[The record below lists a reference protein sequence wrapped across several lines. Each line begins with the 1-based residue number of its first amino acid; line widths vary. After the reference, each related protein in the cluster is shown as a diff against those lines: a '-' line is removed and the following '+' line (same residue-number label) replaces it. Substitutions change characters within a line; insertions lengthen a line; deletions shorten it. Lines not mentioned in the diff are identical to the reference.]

1 LGGEAPQTPAG
12 GAAPGP
18 PSKELFEKSSFKT
31 KYDIKLNTI
40 KIFEFENFS
49 PVPHSEG
56 KPMIVHS
63 IESLAALDGEGLRYA
78 IFLAG
83 CPMRCAYCHNPDT
96 WNPRAGTE
104 YTPEELLQK
113 IKRYKP
119 YFSAGGGVTFGGGE
133 PLLQAGE
140 IVRLGRLLAGDNISY
155 TIDTSGCVE
164 LDGDVRAAL
173 RGAGLVI
180 CDLKFPDAQ
189 TFKKYTGG
197 DFSRV
202 LKFFDFL
209 ATEKIRTW
217 ARTVIVPG
225 INDQKEDLDRY
236 IEVLRPYVDAGAV
249 EKYQLLGF
257 HTMGFFKYERLGIK
271 NRLENTPTMP
281 AERLAELQ
289 KYVNS
294 RLLLPTPALL

>member
-1 LGGEAPQTPAG
+1 
-12 GAAPGP
+12 
-18 PSKELFEKSSFKT
+18 
-31 KYDIKLNTI
+31 
-40 KIFEFENFS
+40 
-49 PVPHSEG
+49 
-56 KPMIVHS
+56 M
-63 IESLAALDGEGLRYA
+63 
-78 IFLAG
+78 
-83 CPMRCAYCHNPDT
+83 
-96 WNPRAGTE
+96 
-104 YTPEELLQK
+104 
-113 IKRYKP
+113 
-119 YFSAGGGVTFGGGE
+119 
-133 PLLQAGE
+133 
-140 IVRLGRLLAGDNISY
+140 LAGDNISY

-197 DFSRV
+197 DFSLV
-202 LKFFDFL
+202 VKFFDFL

-236 IEVLRPYVDAGAV
+236 IEVLRLYVDAGAV

-271 NRLENTPTMP
+271 TGLKISRQCRLERP
-281 AERLAELQ
+281 AELQ

-294 RLLLPTPALL
+294 RLLPPTPALL

>member
-1 LGGEAPQTPAG
+1 
-12 GAAPGP
+12 
-18 PSKELFEKSSFKT
+18 
-31 KYDIKLNTI
+31 
-40 KIFEFENFS
+40 
-49 PVPHSEG
+49 
-56 KPMIVHS
+56 MIVHS
-63 IESLAALDGEGLRYA
+63 IESWRRLTARGCGMPFSLPAAL
-78 IFLAG
+78 
-83 CPMRCAYCHNPDT
+83 RCAPIATTPTHGIPAPAPST
-96 WNPRAGTE
+96 PRGAVTE
-104 YTPEELLQK
+104 NQKIQTLLQ
-113 IKRYKP
+113 RRRR
-119 YFSAGGGVTFGGGE
+119 VTFGGGE

-225 INDQKEDLDRY
+225 INDQKEDSTAT
-236 IEVLRPYVDAGAV
+236 LRSCPYVDAGRSKNISCSASIPW
-249 EKYQLLGF
+249 GF
-257 HTMGFFKYERLGIK
+257 QI
-271 NRLENTPTMP
+271 
-281 AERLAELQ
+281 
-289 KYVNS
+289 
-294 RLLLPTPALL
+294 